1 MDPVRLSPGS
11 AAHRPRVLSVGRQ
24 SPVPVLV
31 QQGQGSDLA
40 GRGDLGCR
48 RKNCAESDSDV
59 QSRGEGAGDQARAD
73 LYERAREKSERQVQ
87 MTARMRGHPRASGA
101 PEIFPTGCG
110 KTTQLNVAAGLLHPA
125 SGTVTVLG
133 APLAGI
139 NSPAGDMFQTEALT
153 PW

>member
-40 GRGDLGCR
+40 GRGDLVCR
-48 RKNCAESDSDV
+48 LLLEKKNDSDV

-73 LYERAREKSERQVQ
+73 LYERVREKSERQVQ
-87 MTARMRGHPRASGA
+87 MTARIRGHPRASGD
-101 PEIFPTGCG
+101 PEIF
-110 KTTQLNVAAGLLHPA
+110 
-125 SGTVTVLG
+125 
-133 APLAGI
+133 
-139 NSPAGDMFQTEALT
+139 
-153 PW
+153 